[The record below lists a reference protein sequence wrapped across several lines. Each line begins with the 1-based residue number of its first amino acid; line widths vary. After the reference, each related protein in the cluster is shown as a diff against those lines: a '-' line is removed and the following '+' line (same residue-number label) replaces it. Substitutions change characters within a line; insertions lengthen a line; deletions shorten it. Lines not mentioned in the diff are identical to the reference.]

1 LISLILHQLYYFKVM
16 GTVVQLKNRINNS
29 YSDLKTALEDKLVL
43 VEEKIKTKLSSKV
56 ELVDEMT
63 KYHLKTGGKK
73 LRALLT
79 LQSAKLCGYSK
90 GTRDVNLAACVELIH
105 AATLMHDDVIDNGEI
120 RRGKKTL
127 NRIWGNQ
134 SSILVGDYLL
144 SRCFEIMVDDGDQEV
159 LKLLSST
166 SAEISQGEVLQ
177 LQHKGEIDM
186 LEETYLKIISAKTA
200 SLFAAATKVGSI
212 LSKKENK
219 TKEALEFYGKNLGL
233 TFQIA
238 DDALDYNSEL
248 KLFGKEIGNDFY
260 ESKITLP
267 IILLYQKANQNEK
280 EDLKKFF
287 EKKDRSENEFS
298 QVLILIKKYN
308 IINECYRKAEHFIN
322 LASNSLS
329 IFKESREKEILKN
342 LTSFSLERSF

>member
-1 LISLILHQLYYFKVM
+1 M

-29 YSDLKTALEDKLVL
+29 YSELKNSVEDKLIL

-63 KYHLKTGGKK
+63 KYHLRTGGKK

-79 LQSAKLCGYSK
+79 LGSAKLCGYSK
-90 GTRDVNLAACVELIH
+90 GSRDINLAACVELIH
-105 AATLMHDDVIDNGEI
+105 AATLMHDDVIDKSEI

-127 NRIWGNQ
+127 NNIWGNQ

-144 SRCFEIMVDDGDQEV
+144 SRCFEMMVEDGNLEI

-166 SAEISQGEVLQ
+166 SAAISQGEVLQ
-177 LQHKGEIDM
+177 LQHKNEIDM
-186 LEETYLKIISAKTA
+186 LEETYFKIISAKTA

-212 LSKKENK
+212 LADKEKKIK
-219 TKEALEFYGKNLGL
+219 DALEFYGKNLGL

-238 DDALDYNSEL
+238 DDTLDYNSNL
-248 KLFGKEIGNDFY
+248 KIFGKKIGNDFY
-260 ESKITLP
+260 EGKITLP
-267 IILLYQKANQNEK
+267 IILLYQKATV
-280 EDLKKFF
+280 D
-287 EKKDRSENEFS
+287 EKKKLKELFDKKNRSENEFKNTLF
-298 QVLILIKKYN
+298 LIAKYN
-308 IINECYRKAEHFIN
+308 IVSECYKKAKHFID

-329 IFKESREKEILKN
+329 TFNDSKEKEIFQS
-342 LTSFSLERSF
+342 LTSFSLERTF

>member
-1 LISLILHQLYYFKVM
+1 M

-29 YSDLKTALEDKLVL
+29 YSDLKNSVEEKLVL
-43 VEEKIKTKLSSKV
+43 VEEKIKSKLSSKV
-56 ELVDEMT
+56 SLVDEMT
-63 KYHLKTGGKK
+63 SYHLRTGGKR

-79 LQSAKLCGYSK
+79 LGAAKICGYSK
-90 GTRDVNLAACVELIH
+90 GSRDVNLAACVELIH
-105 AATLMHDDVIDNGEI
+105 AATLMHDDVIDNSKI

-127 NRIWGNQ
+127 NSIWGNQ

-144 SRCFEIMVDDGDQEV
+144 SRCFEMMVEDGNLEI

-186 LEETYLKIISAKTA
+186 LEETYLKIITAKTA

-212 LSKKENK
+212 LSNRESKI
-219 TKEALEFYGKNLGL
+219 KEALEFYGKNLGL

-238 DDALDYNSEL
+238 DDTLDYNSEL
-248 KLFGKEIGNDFY
+248 KFFGKKIGNDFY
-260 ESKITLP
+260 EGKVTLP
-267 IILLYQKANQNEK
+267 IILLYQKSDPNEK
-280 EDLKKFF
+280 SELKKIF
-287 EKKDRSENEFS
+287 EKNERNEEELKK
-298 QVLILIKKYN
+298 VLMMIKNYN
-308 IINECYRKAEHFIN
+308 IISDCYKKAEFFIN

-329 IFKESREKEILKN
+329 IFDESKEKEILKN
-342 LTSFSLERSF
+342 LTSFSLERSY